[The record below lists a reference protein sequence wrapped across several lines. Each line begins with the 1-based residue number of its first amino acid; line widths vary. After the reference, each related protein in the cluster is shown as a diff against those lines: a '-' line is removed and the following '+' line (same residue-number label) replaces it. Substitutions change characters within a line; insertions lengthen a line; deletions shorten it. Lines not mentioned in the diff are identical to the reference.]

1 MSGKTQSS
9 GENLSEQQEKQAQPA
24 AEFDVVRAP
33 PTPPPQM
40 LGLMVWYRAY
50 VSTTCQP
57 ISPCDYD
64 DNEGDNRSD
73 DEGRIQAVPLLPL
86 SRAQGER

>member
-1 MSGKTQSS
+1 MSGKPKVVGKICQSR
-9 GENLSEQQEKQAQPA
+9 QEKQAQPA